1 MIALFI
7 AATESIAKTLSF
19 CIYYLAIY
27 SDVQERAFNEICD
40 KIKHQDNINWE
51 SLRELTYLEAFIKEV
66 LRFTTP
72 FPRFERIVKKDFFVE
87 SEELGKIF
95 LPKNSI
101 VSILASAVHMD
112 EKYFKNPQDFNPNRF
127 LAHNHHLINPMA
139 FIPFANGPRNCIG
152 QMLIRFTSD
161 HDSEM

>member
-1 MIALFI
+1 MKDNLIALFI

-19 CIYYLAIY
+19 CIYYFAQY
-27 SDVQERAFNEICD
+27 SDVQEKAFNEVCD
-40 KIKHQDNINWE
+40 VIKHEDNINWE
-51 SLRELTYLEAFIKEV
+51 TLRQLPYMEAFIKEV

-72 FPRFERIVKKDFFVE
+72 FPRFERVVKKDFHLE

-95 LPKNSI
+95 VPKNSI

-112 EKYFKNPQDFNPNRF
+112 DKYFKNPQDFNPNRF
-127 LAHNHHLINPMA
+127 LPQYQHLMNPLA

-152 QMLIRFTSD
+152 QSVCID
-161 HDSEM
+161 H